1 MSTAHADK
9 ELTFV
14 LRSEVWGMEPVLKEI
29 HIPRGADLR
38 VMLNYWNFHGH
49 MDKLIRKCL

>member
-14 LRSEVWGMEPVLKEI
+14 LQSEVWGMEQVLKEI
-29 HIPRGADLR
+29 HIPRGADLH
-38 VMLNYWNFHGH
+38 VMLNY
-49 MDKLIRKCL
+49 